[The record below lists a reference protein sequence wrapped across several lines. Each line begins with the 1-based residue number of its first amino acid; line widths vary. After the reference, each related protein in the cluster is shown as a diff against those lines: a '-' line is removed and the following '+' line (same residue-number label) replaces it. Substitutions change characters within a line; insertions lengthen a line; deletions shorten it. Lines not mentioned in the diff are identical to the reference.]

1 MGVVTMTEA
10 IQLIREEF
18 LKQLENRL
26 EEWPMWKST
35 LQKSII
41 NSFDQATAAALKRWN
56 EQRTARID
64 AMIRGDE

>member
-18 LKQLENRL
+18 LKQLESRL
-26 EEWPMWKST
+26 EEWPA

-41 NSFDQATAAALKRWN
+41 NSFDQATAVALKRWN

-64 AMIRGDE
+64 VMIRGDE

>member
-1 MGVVTMTEA
+1 MTEA

-26 EEWPMWKST
+26 EEWPT

-41 NSFDQATAAALKRWN
+41 NSFDRATAAALKRWN

>member
-1 MGVVTMTEA
+1 MTEA

-18 LKQLENRL
+18 LKQLESRL
-26 EEWPMWKST
+26 EEWPA

-41 NSFDQATAAALKRWN
+41 NSFDQATAVALKRWN

-64 AMIRGDE
+64 VMIRGDE